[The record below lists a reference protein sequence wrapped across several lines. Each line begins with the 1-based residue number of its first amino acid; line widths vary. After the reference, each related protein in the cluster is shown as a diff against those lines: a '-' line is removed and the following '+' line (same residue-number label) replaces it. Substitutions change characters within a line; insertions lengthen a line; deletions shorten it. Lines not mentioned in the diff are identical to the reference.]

1 MTTIPTM
8 LDQIGT
14 MNILAISGGRV
25 LRTDENTVHLPV
37 SNGYVVEVKYV
48 PGRDLYTVSRLLK
61 RGAKVFQKGTI
72 EDVYAEDL
80 GEIAYLTSCFRSYEM
95 TEIGYRS

>member
-1 MTTIPTM
+1 MTVTLTM
-8 LDQIGT
+8 IDQIGA

-25 LRTDENTVHLPV
+25 RAIDENTIHLPV
-37 SNGYVVEVKYV
+37 SNGYVVEVAYL
-48 PGRDLYTVSRLLK
+48 PGRDLYKVSRLLK
-61 RGAKVFQKGTI
+61 RGAKVFQKGSI
-72 EDVYAEDL
+72 EDVFAEDL